1 MNGMR
6 DEERRWWTRNGN
18 DASAPRNFES
28 RCSNFLHSRLVFSE
42 LWKASPLA
50 VEDMPEKV
58 KRRRLSQDGT
68 FEALPANDG
77 SVEKTPAAEK
87 KDQRRSLFVRSLPAS
102 VTTERLTE
110 HFSQSYPLKHAT
122 VVTDHQT
129 KISKG
134 YGFVTFADP
143 EDAQTAAL
151 ELDKSTLDGRQIRVE
166 VAEPRHRELTGDGST
181 VPLKKS
187 EQLKAE
193 REKKQAETL
202 PPKLIVRNL
211 PWSVKEGEDLA
222 MLFRSYGKIKQ
233 AYVPKRGPKAQTGFG
248 FVVIRGRKNAE
259 KAIAGVNGK
268 EVDGRTLA
276 VDWAIDKET
285 WVNLQNSEQ
294 SEAINKTNK
303 EDDGRKSAGNGVA
316 EDDDDKSLELEESEA
331 GDADGGVDIDSME
344 DVSHNVVSEDKDEDA
359 ENEAGEQNN
368 TTIFVR
374 NLPFTCTDEVLSEHF
389 SRLGPVRYARVVVD
403 PETERSKGTGFVCF
417 FNESDAKSCVK
428 KAPKHQTLNSTT
440 DSKPGRGEQMTHSVL
455 QSEASDPTGHYTLAG
470 RVLQIAS
477 ALSKAEAGKREA
489 DGSAKRDVRDRDKR
503 RLYLLS
509 EGTIPRGSKLYESL
523 APTEINIREASAKQR
538 QKLIKSN
545 PSLHL
550 SLTRLSVRNVPRSV
564 TSKDLKQLAREAVVG
579 FAMDVKAG
587 LRDPLSKEEIRR
599 GGEADREAERERRRK
614 GVGIVRQAKIVFET
628 REGEKMR
635 EDSSGGRSRGYG
647 FVEYIGHRNALMGLR
662 WLNGRAVGGS
672 DGDRKKRLIVE
683 FAIENAQV
691 VGRRTEREK
700 RERDPERKFGTR
712 VKPKGKDATVSGSK
726 KDVKKQGK
734 REGFNQSKKRKWVDE
749 KVGKKVAEPVQQE
762 DKNKVAMRNR
772 IIGRKRAMR
781 TSRK

>member
-1 MNGMR
+1 M
-6 DEERRWWTRNGN
+6 
-18 DASAPRNFES
+18 
-28 RCSNFLHSRLVFSE
+28 
-42 LWKASPLA
+42 A
-50 VEDMPEKV
+50 VADMPEKV

-68 FEALPANDG
+68 FQALPATDG
-77 SVEKTPAAEK
+77 SAENTPAIQK
-87 KDQRRSLFVRSLPAS
+87 KDQRRSLFVRSLPTS
-102 VTTERLTE
+102 VTIERLTE

-143 EDAQTAAL
+143 EDAQAAAA

-166 VAEPRHRELTGDGST
+166 VAEPRHRELAGDRSN

-222 MLFRSYGKIKQ
+222 LLFRSYGKIKQ
-233 AYVPKRGPKAQTGFG
+233 AYVPKRGPKAQAGFG

-259 KAIAGVNGK
+259 KAMAGVNGK

-276 VDWAIDKET
+276 VDWAVDKET
-285 WVNLQNSEQ
+285 WVNLQSGEQ
-294 SEAINKTNK
+294 SEEINEINR
-303 EDDGRKSAGNGVA
+303 EDGGRQSAGNGVDD
-316 EDDDDKSLELEESEA
+316 EDDYKSPELEESDA
-331 GDADGGVDIDSME
+331 GDADDGDDVESME
-344 DVSHNVVSEDKDEDA
+344 DVSQNGEDEDEDA
-359 ENEAGEQNN
+359 ESEAASEGEQNN
-368 TTIFVR
+368 TTVFVR

-389 SRLGPVRYARVVVD
+389 SRLGPVRYARVVLD

-428 KAPKHQTLNSTT
+428 NAPKHQNPASIT
-440 DSKPGRGEQMTHSVL
+440 DSKPRRGEQMTHSVL
-455 QSEASDPTGHYTLAG
+455 QNEASDPTGHYTLDG
-470 RVLQIAS
+470 RVLQIAR
-477 ALSKAEAGKREA
+477 ALSKMEAGKREA
-489 DGSAKRDVRDRDKR
+489 EGSAKRDVRDRDKR

-538 QKLIKSN
+538 QRLIKSN

-564 TSKDLKQLAREAVVG
+564 TSKELKQLAREAVVG
-579 FAMDVKAG
+579 FATDVKGG
-587 LRDPLSKEEIRR
+587 LREPLSKEEVRR

-662 WLNGRAVGGS
+662 WLNGRAVGGG

-712 VKPKGKDATVSGSK
+712 AKPKGKGKDATVSGSK
-726 KDVKKQGK
+726 KDVKKPGK
-734 REGFNQSKKRKWVDE
+734 REGFNQSKKRKRVDE
-749 KVGKKVAEPVQQE
+749 KVGKEVANPVQQE
-762 DKNKVAMRNR
+762 EKNKVAMRNR
-772 IIGRKRAMR
+772 IIGRKRTMR
-781 TSRK
+781 KSRK